1 MPTPSTTI
9 LSLDAQLSLLYAIAL
24 HYDTEL
30 SNLYHELF
38 MKSLKDD
45 ETRKI
50 NLDDILKERRIV
62 ENEILTIRMMKK
74 SVPLMQRLVL
84 LGTRLIEHGGGRVC
98 EAAVKGISIARHHC
112 SRGEI
117 LG

>member
-1 MPTPSTTI
+1 MIISLANELIFLHHNFGHAPPSTII
-9 LSLDAQLSLLYAIAL
+9 LSLEAQLSLLYAIAL

-45 ETRKI
+45 DTRKI

-62 ENEILTIRMMKK
+62 ENEIM
-74 SVPLMQRLVL
+74 
-84 LGTRLIEHGGGRVC
+84 GRVS
-98 EAAVKGISIARHHC
+98 SIYDK
-112 SRGEI
+112 
-117 LG
+117 